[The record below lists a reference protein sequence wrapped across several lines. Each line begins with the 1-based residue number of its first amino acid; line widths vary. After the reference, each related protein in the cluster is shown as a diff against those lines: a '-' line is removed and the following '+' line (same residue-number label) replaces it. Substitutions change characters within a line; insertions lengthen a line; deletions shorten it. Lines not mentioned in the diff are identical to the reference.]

1 VANTKSAKKT
11 VRTHA
16 RNQERNTSIRTAV
29 KGLLKKAVV
38 GIQENSAN
46 KVELV
51 RDASQSIDRAVSKGV
66 FHKNK
71 AARKKSRLAK
81 KLNKA
86 AAAVKA

>member
-1 VANTKSAKKT
+1 MANTKSAKKT
-11 VRTHA
+11 IRTHA

-29 KGLLKKAVV
+29 KGLVKKAQV

-46 KVELV
+46 KADLV
-51 RDASQSIDRAVSKGV
+51 REASTSIDRAVSKGV

-81 KLNKA
+81 RLNKSA
-86 AAAVKA
+86 AAAKA